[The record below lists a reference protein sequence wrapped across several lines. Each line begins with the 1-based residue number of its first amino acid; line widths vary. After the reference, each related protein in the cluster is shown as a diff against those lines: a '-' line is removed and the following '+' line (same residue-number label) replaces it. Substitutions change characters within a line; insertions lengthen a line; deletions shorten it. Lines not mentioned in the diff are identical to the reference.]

1 MKTRT
6 IIFLAVLAL
15 TLLIPPTATA
25 GISVAGGLSRKKQAE
40 IGETYQGLIS
50 LKNTSD
56 EPQEVKVYQTDY
68 TFFFNGKRFYSEA
81 GKIPRSSANWI
92 SFNPHRM
99 IIPPGSTTTVNY
111 TVKVPDDPNL
121 VGTYWSMLM
130 VEGIPKSSPLSSQQE
145 EGKTKVGITQVM
157 RYAIQMVTH
166 IRDTGERKLK
176 FLETKL
182 VRETKKRLLQVD
194 MENIGERYL
203 APSLW
208 AELYDE
214 QGRYTGKFEAC
225 VLGLYPGTSVRYN
238 VDLSDVSE
246 GNYQAMVVADCGGDY
261 IFGANYTL
269 KIENEKQPSNNQ

>member
-6 IIFLAVLAL
+6 IIFLTVLAL
-15 TLLIPPTATA
+15 PFLIPQTATA

-40 IGETYQGLIS
+40 IGETYQGIIS

-56 EPQEVKVYQTDY
+56 GPQEVKVYQTDY
-68 TFFFNGKRFYSEA
+68 TFFCNGKRFYSEP
-81 GKIPRSSANWI
+81 GKIPRSNANWI

-99 IIPPGSTTTVNY
+99 IIPPGGTTTVNY
-111 TVKVPDDPNL
+111 TIKVPDDPNL
-121 VGTYWSMLM
+121 VGTYWSMIM
-130 VEGIPKSSPLSSQQE
+130 VEGIPESSPESSQTE
-145 EGKTKVGITQVM
+145 DGKTKVGITQVM
-157 RYAIQMVTH
+157 RYAIQMLTH
-166 IRDTGERKLK
+166 IGDTGERKLK

-182 VRETKKRLLQVD
+182 LRETEKRLLQVD

-214 QGRYTGKFEAC
+214 HGGYTGKFEAC
-225 VLGLYPGTSVRYN
+225 VMGLYPGTSVRYK
-238 VDLSDVSE
+238 VDLSDVPE
-246 GNYQAMVVADCGGDY
+246 GNYKAMVVADCGGDY

-269 KIENEKQPSNNQ
+269 KVENEKKPSDN